1 MDPVGAK
8 GWTPGRFQ
16 STNARHHYVHDNDVW
31 LRLANEDDGRLAILG
46 LPNQENRRILP
57 EDEVDQ
63 CADLDIVIRD
73 DDSNGS
79 SRVSRS

>member
-1 MDPVGAK
+1 
-8 GWTPGRFQ
+8 
-16 STNARHHYVHDNDVW
+16 
-31 LRLANEDDGRLAILG
+31 LANEDDGRLAILC
-46 LPNQENRRILP
+46 LPNQENRRVLP

-63 CADLDIVIRD
+63 RADFDIVICD